1 MSFFGKINFNELSET
16 DRAIYHFMAGNS
28 GKIPYMRVRDIA
40 KESHTST
47 SSVMRFIRKIGYSSF
62 TEFRSH
68 FKIEEVSENR
78 SFDFGEKLLSK
89 DRFPEDIEGRLR
101 GVAEKMINCENV
113 IFFGIGSSAAMCE
126 YAARRAAIAGLNS
139 FALVDHTYPLFSKL
153 RNTTDNMLITLSI
166 SGKTTE
172 IVEVV
177 NGFRNALDY
186 TTVAITSDENSALAK
201 MTNYVLSYR
210 VNVERLE
217 QHQDLTSQIPC
228 VYLVEK
234 LIELYEELNK

>member
-16 DRAIYHFMAGNS
+16 DRAIYHFMASNS
-28 GKIPYMRVRDIA
+28 SKIPYMRVRDIA

-68 FKIEEVSENR
+68 FKVEDTSESK
-78 SFDFGEKLLSK
+78 SFDYGEKLLSK
-89 DRFPEDIEGRLR
+89 ERFPEGIEGRLR
-101 GVAEKMINCENV
+101 KVAEKMVNCENIV
-113 IFFGIGSSAAMCE
+113 FFGMGSSAAMCE
-126 YAARRAAIAGLNS
+126 YAARRAAIKGLNS

-153 RNTTDNMLITLSI
+153 RNTTDNMLITLSVT
-166 SGKTTE
+166 GKTTE
-172 IVEVV
+172 IVEIV

-186 TTVAITSDENSALAK
+186 TTVAITSDENSPLAK
-201 MTNYVLSYR
+201 MTDYVLSYH
-210 VNVERLE
+210 VDVERLE

-228 VYLVEK
+228 MYLIEK
-234 LIELYEELNK
+234 LIDLCGE

>member
-16 DRAIYHFMAGNS
+16 DRAIYHFMASNS
-28 GKIPYMRVRDIA
+28 SKIPYMRVRDIA

-68 FKIEEVSENR
+68 FKVEDASE
-78 SFDFGEKLLSK
+78 SKGFDYGEKLLSK
-89 DRFPEDIEGRLR
+89 ERFPEGIEGRLR
-101 GVAEKMINCENV
+101 KVAEKMVNCENIV
-113 IFFGIGSSAAMCE
+113 FFGMGSSAAMCE
-126 YAARRAAIAGLNS
+126 YAARRAAIKGLNS

-153 RNTTDNMLITLSI
+153 RNTTDNMLITLSVT
-166 SGKTTE
+166 GKTTE
-172 IVEVV
+172 IVEIV

-186 TTVAITSDENSALAK
+186 TTVAITSDENSPLAK
-201 MTNYVLSYR
+201 MTDYVLSYH
-210 VNVERLE
+210 VDVERLE

-228 VYLVEK
+228 MYLIEK
-234 LIELYEELNK
+234 LIDLCGE